1 MRDAARGEDA
11 ARGDGQVSGRA
22 GGADIAG
29 GRVGDG
35 DTAQGAVEGD
45 VIGAEA
51 GIDAQDVAEGGRAD
65 VGGGGIACEL
75 DDTVGGV
82 VSAELAVA
90 DEELGLEAGRQAV
103 EEQLTGYAEVGR
115 ASDVQ
120 SAARIGEEGEIQGRE
135 GERGGAAGLG
145 DLGVT
150 VEASWTGEL
159 IGAGAG
165 GDVVESAALHGEG
178 RGIPE
183 SGRQGGDDVI
193 DGHRGAAADHQS
205 VTDGGAKGV
214 ERAGG
219 AGDGRRTALHE
230 ERGDGIGPGEVEL
243 ARATVIDLAGGGSAA
258 VDHGAGEVRGAGAAG
273 HEDTSGTVVR
283 DIEST
288 EIKGGAA
295 GQVVEDPAVVTPA
308 DRRAVEGEGLV
319 AAEGDGIAVEDDA
332 AGTIRAGKGLG
343 HRGLDTSAVELQAF
357 AGAEGGGL
365 GETERTLLKDRV
377 AGVSVR
383 RTGHLEVGVGG
394 QDEVELGHAAGLS
407 VLTDR
412 SVPERRAEA
421 SEVDAL
427 SRGGGSGREVSES
440 AVDGQQS
447 AAFQVI
453 GESLRVV
460 AGRLSHRTREGHGVL
475 AAEDRRGVVGQQNG
489 LGGAERATVGEDPA
503 VANGD
508 AAGGGA
514 DAVSGEAEHAAAGGQ
529 GAGEGIGRG
538 RIEHPD
544 AAVILGHTEDSR
556 ASADF
561 VGQHGGDHVHVG
573 IRAAELEGLGLSG
586 DVRAGSIS
594 RAVQHVGQDEGARTT
609 GVDTTGTGRAS
620 QDDLTG
626 DGLTRAHV
634 SERRSLAVGRI
645 TDFKDAS
652 GEVGTQAGRRG
663 AGGAD
668 GGDHEVTITQDSL
681 AGVGIQSGQEQGAPT
696 LLAER
701 AVATDDTGDG
711 REIEAGV
718 AVVSDDQVTPT
729 ARGHRAVGDGDR
741 SSVRAG
747 GRVLADRELRVG
759 LNPINVSVK
768 RNVGAG
774 DHLADREVGGRAGI
788 EADVGVAAES
798 QRQGRG
804 GGRDGDLE
812 VTPDLEVGDRGA
824 RVQAERTAAEEVGRA
839 GGITPDRIG

>member
-11 ARGDGQVSGRA
+11 ARRDGQVSGRA

-35 DTAQGAVEGD
+35 ETAQGAVEGD
-45 VIGAEA
+45 VIGAE
-51 GIDAQDVAEGGRAD
+51 GRVDAEDVAEGGRAD
-65 VGGGGIACEL
+65 VGGGGIAREL

-82 VSAELAVA
+82 VGAELAVA

-103 EEQLTGYAEVGR
+103 EEQLTGYAEIGR
-115 ASDVQ
+115 VTDVQ
-120 SAARIGEEGEIQGRE
+120 SAARIGEEDVIQGRE
-135 GERGGAAGLG
+135 GERGGASRLG

-183 SGRQGGDDVI
+183 SGRQGVDDVI
-193 DGHRGAAADHQS
+193 DGHRGAAADDQA

-214 ERAGG
+214 EGARG

-243 ARATVIDLAGGGSAA
+243 SRATVIDLAGGGSAA
-258 VDHGAGEVRGAGAAG
+258 VDHGAGEVRGAGTAG
-273 HEDTSGTVVR
+273 DEDASGTVVG

-288 EIKGGAA
+288 EAQRGAA

-343 HRGLDTSAVELQAF
+343 HGGLDATAVELQSL
-357 AGAEGGGL
+357 GRAEL
-365 GETERTLLKDRV
+365 LRETERTLIDDRV
-377 AGVSVR
+377 TGVGVR
-383 RTGHLEVGVGG
+383 RTGHLEVSIRS
-394 QDEVELGHAAGLS
+394 QDEVELDHAAGGG

-427 SRGGGSGREVSES
+427 SRGGGSGREVGES

-460 AGRLSHRTREGHGVL
+460 AGRLSHRTRKGHGVL
-475 AAEDRRGVVGQQNG
+475 AAEDRRGVVGQRDG

-645 TDFKDAS
+645 TDFKDAA
-652 GEVGTQAGRRG
+652 GEIGTQVGRRG

-668 GGDHEVTITQDSL
+668 GGDHEVTVAEDGLT
-681 AGVGIQSGQEQGAPT
+681 GVSVQAGQEQGAPT

-701 AVATDDTGDG
+701 TVTADDAGYG
-711 REIEAGV
+711 REIETGI
-718 AVVSDDQVTPT
+718 AVVCDNQVTPT
-729 ARGHRAVGDGDR
+729 ARVNRAVGDGDR

-747 GRVLADRELRVG
+747 GRVLAEVELSVGRDRG
-759 LNPINVSVK
+759 NIGAG

-774 DHLADREVGGRAGI
+774 NQLADREVGGRAGS
-788 EADVGVAAES
+788 EADVGVAAEI

-839 GGITPDRIG
+839 GGVTPDRIG